1 MNHQSGRK
9 SISLKSINQYLG
21 ALLVVLIALY
31 VFAVN
36 SLAIAGFA
44 LTDYKDKLD
53 NLKRE
58 NKSLEV
64 KINNI
69 RSYAYL
75 TERAK
80 EIGLVSVGEISYIN
94 PVNTL
99 VAKK

>member
-1 MNHQSGRK
+1 MIQSKRQ
-9 SISLKSINQYLG
+9 INLRTINKGIG
-21 ALLVVLIALY
+21 ALVVALMIWY

-36 SLAIAGFA
+36 SLSIAGFA
-44 LTDYKDKLD
+44 LSDYKNRLEDV
-53 NLKRE
+53 KRD

-75 TERAK
+75 TERANQL
-80 EIGLVSVGEISYIN
+80 GLVSVGDISYIN
-94 PVNTL
+94 PVNIA

>member
-1 MNHQSGRK
+1 MIQSKRQ
-9 SISLKSINQYLG
+9 INLRTINKGIG
-21 ALLVVLIALY
+21 ALVVALMIWY

-36 SLAIAGFA
+36 SLSIAGFA
-44 LTDYKDKLD
+44 LSDYKNRLEDV
-53 NLKRE
+53 KRD

-75 TERAK
+75 TERANQL
-80 EIGLVSVGEISYIN
+80 GLVSVGEISYIN
-94 PVNTL
+94 PVNIA